1 MTTYPQRTP
10 LPGGSA
16 GRGGALLALGAA
28 LLMVLAVF
36 GLPWLTGDD
45 ATYTALNL
53 LLGGRAADR
62 VDYSL
67 IFLPFAAGALGLLA
81 GVGATVSPADARHWR
96 VFYVWS
102 GAAALLYYLNF
113 FVNKA
118 NRLSELGT
126 YAEPGFY
133 LFFAAGVLMLAL
145 GLVNR
150 RSSSLPERTKL
161 YELMQSKRLWGA
173 LYVLPM
179 VVLMLV
185 FTVYPVFESLRVSVY
200 NWRGIGEATQFVG
213 LRHYVTVANDPQFWN
228 AFRNTVQYTAILV
241 PVQLSLALAL
251 ALILDNPRMRFRTFY
266 RTLYFLPVVTT
277 LAIVAIVM
285 RLLYQSG
292 GTALTSVLVPWLL
305 ERPVNPI
312 GSPDT
317 AMLAVTAF
325 GIWYS
330 FGINLV
336 YFMAALATVPS
347 ELYDAA
353 EVDGA
358 GWFQRVWNVTLP
370 SIRPV
375 AVIILFFAVLG
386 SLKVWEQSF
395 VLTGGGPFFS
405 SEVVNG
411 YIYRYAFGS
420 GGLGGSASQ
429 PNLGFA
435 SAAGFLMSLLVLA
448 ITLVQLGVNRFVLNR
463 DSGPGSGSK

>member
-1 MTTYPQRTP
+1 MKTYPQ
-10 LPGGSA
+10 GGA
-16 GRGGALLALGAA
+16 GRFWDFLALTVA
-28 LLMVLAVF
+28 LLMTLAVSP
-36 GLPWLTGDD
+36 LAWLSGDGK
-45 ATYTALNL
+45 TYTALDL
-53 LLGGRAADR
+53 LLNGLEAGR
-62 VDYSL
+62 VDHSL
-67 IFLPFAAGALGLLA
+67 ILLPFVACVLSLLA
-81 GVGATVSPADARHWR
+81 GVGATVSPADARHWK

-102 GAAALLYYLNF
+102 GGAALLYYFNF
-113 FVNKA
+113 FVNKS
-118 NRLSELGT
+118 NRIADLPS

-133 LFFAAGVLMLAL
+133 LLFAAGVAML
-145 GLVNR
+145 GLGLTPR
-150 RSSSLPERTKL
+150 AFPELPQRTKL
-161 YELMQSKRLWGA
+161 YKLMQSKRFWGS
-173 LYVLPM
+173 LYILPM
-179 VVLMLV
+179 IVLMGV
-185 FTVYPVFESLRVSVY
+185 FTIYPVFESLRVSVY

-228 AFRNTVQYTAILV
+228 AFWNTVQYTAFLV
-241 PVQLSLALAL
+241 PVQLSLGLIL

-266 RTLYFLPVVTT
+266 RTLYFMPVVTT

-292 GTALTSVLVPWLL
+292 GTALTSVFVPWLL
-305 ERPVNPI
+305 DSPVNPI
-312 GSPDT
+312 GSPNT
-317 AMLAVTAF
+317 SMLAVTAF
-325 GIWYS
+325 GTWYS

-347 ELYDAA
+347 QLYDAA

-358 GWFQRVWNVTLP
+358 NWFQRVWNVTLP

-429 PNLGFA
+429 PNIGFA
-435 SAAGFLMSLLVLA
+435 SAAGFLMSMLVLA
-448 ITLVQLGVNRFVLNR
+448 ITLVQLGINRFVLNR
-463 DSGPGSGSK
+463 DSGAK

>member
-1 MTTYPQRTP
+1 MRTNNTQRTTSE
-10 LPGGSA
+10 GSNA
-16 GRGGALLALGAA
+16 GRLWDVLALGAA
-28 LLMVLAVF
+28 LLMALTVF
-36 GLPWLTGDD
+36 LPWLSGDD
-45 ATYTALNL
+45 VNYTALNL
-53 LLGGRAADR
+53 LFNGLAANR
-62 VDYSL
+62 VDNTL
-67 IFLPFAAGALGLLA
+67 ILLPFVAGILGLLA
-81 GVGATVSPADARHWR
+81 GIGAVASPADARHWQ
-96 VFYVWS
+96 VFYRWS
-102 GAAALLYYLNF
+102 GGVALFYYFNF

-118 NRLSELGT
+118 NRFVDVGS
-126 YAEPGFY
+126 YAATGFY
-133 LFFAAGVLMLAL
+133 LFFVAGVLMLAL
-145 GLVNR
+145 GLVPR
-150 RSSSLPERTKL
+150 RFSNIPEHTRF
-161 YELMQSKRLWGA
+161 YELLQSKRFWGT

-185 FTVYPVFESLRVSVY
+185 FTIYPVFESLRVSVY

-213 LRHYVTVANDPQFWN
+213 LRHYLTVANDPQFWN
-228 AFRNTVQYTAILV
+228 AFWNTVEYTAILV
-241 PVQLSLALAL
+241 PVQLSLALIL

-266 RTLYFLPVVTT
+266 RTLYFMPVVTT

-292 GTALTSVLVPWLL
+292 GTALTSIFVPWLL

-312 GSPDT
+312 GSPET
-317 AMLAVTAF
+317 SMLAVAAF
-325 GIWYS
+325 GTWYS

-336 YFMAALATVPS
+336 YFMAALSTVPS
-347 ELYDAA
+347 QLYDAA
-353 EVDGA
+353 AVDGA
-358 GWFQRVWNVTLP
+358 NWFQRVWNITLP

-435 SAAGFLMSLLVLA
+435 SAAGFLMSLVVLA
-448 ITLVQLGVNRFVLNR
+448 ITLVQLAVNRFVLNR
-463 DSGPGSGSK
+463 NSGAK